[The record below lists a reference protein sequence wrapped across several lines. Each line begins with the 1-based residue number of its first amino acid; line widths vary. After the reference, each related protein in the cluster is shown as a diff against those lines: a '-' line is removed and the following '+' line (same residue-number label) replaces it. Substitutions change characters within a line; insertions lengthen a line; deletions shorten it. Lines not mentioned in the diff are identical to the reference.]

1 MPYLK
6 LTEIDSTNK
15 YLMEHPSE
23 EDVAVVYA
31 DYQTAGK
38 GCGTNTWESERGKNL
53 LFSVMIHPTMII
65 PRWQYLLS
73 MTMAVALREVIEEE
87 MAPLWLPQGGEK
99 CAVPDTIPV
108 TEEVTIKWPNDIY
121 YGDRK
126 LSGTLINLRLKGEEM
141 QDMVIGVGLN
151 VNQEIFVSDAPN
163 PVSLKQ
169 ITGHDHNIEEILQRI
184 IERFTRYYNFLEQ
197 DNGDEIV
204 QMYHDHLY
212 RRTGMHE
219 YEDNNGRFM
228 AEIESVARDGIIT
241 LRRDNG
247 ERSRYEFKE
256 VKFCGHEL
264 S

>member
-1 MPYLK
+1 
-6 LTEIDSTNK
+6 
-15 YLMEHPSE
+15 MEHPSE

-73 MTMAVALREVIEEE
+73 MTMAVALREVVEEE
-87 MAPLWLPQGGEK
+87 IA
-99 CAVPDTIPV
+99 
-108 TEEVTIKWPNDIY
+108 EEVTIKWPNDIY

-126 LSGTLINLRLKGEEM
+126 LSGTLINLRLQGEEM

-151 VNQEIFVSDAPN
+151 VNQEQFVSDAPN
-163 PVSLKQ
+163 PVSLKL
-169 ITGHDHNIEEILQRI
+169 ITGREHDIEDILQRI

-219 YEDNNGRFM
+219 YEDEDGRFM

-247 ERSRYEFKE
+247 KCSRYEFKE
-256 VKFCGHEL
+256 VKFVI
-264 S
+264 